1 MLDNVLRIATRQ
13 SPLALWQA
21 HYVKQRLMANH
32 PQLTVELVPMV
43 TRGDIILDTPLA
55 KVGGK
60 GLFVKELELALLEGR
75 ADIAVHSMKDVPVE
89 FPEGLGLVTICER
102 DDPRDAFVS
111 NNFANLDDL
120 PAGSVVGTSSLRR
133 QCQIA
138 ERRPDLVIRSLR
150 GNVGTRLG
158 KLDNGDYDAIIL
170 AVAGLNRLELQ
181 SRIRYALPAEVSLP
195 AVGQGAVGIE
205 CRLDD
210 IRTQELLE
218 SLNHEETAIRVRAER
233 AMNMRLEGG
242 CQVPIGSYAELSN
255 GELWLRALVGAPDGS
270 ILVRG
275 ERRGKPEDAEA
286 MGVSLAEELLDKG
299 AREILAAVYDGD
311 APA

>member
-21 HYVKQRLMANH
+21 HYVKQRLEACH
-32 PQLTVELVPMV
+32 SGLRVELVPMV
-43 TRGDIILDTPLA
+43 TRGDVILDTPLA

-60 GLFVKELELALLEGR
+60 GLFVKELELALLENR

-102 DDPRDAFVS
+102 EDPRDAFVS
-111 NNFANLDDL
+111 NHYDSLDAL
-120 PAGSVVGTSSLRR
+120 PEGSVVGTSSLRR
-133 QCQIA
+133 QCQLA
-138 ERRPDLVIRSLR
+138 ERRPDLIIRSLR

-170 AVAGLNRLELQ
+170 AVAGLKRLGLEE
-181 SRIRYALPAEVSLP
+181 RIRVALPAELSLP

-210 IRTQELLE
+210 ARTRELLAP
-218 SLNHEETAIRVRAER
+218 LNHDETATRVKAER
-233 AMNMRLEGG
+233 AMNTRLEGG
-242 CQVPIGSYAELSN
+242 CQVPIGSYAELTN

-270 ILVRG
+270 QMVRG
-275 ERRGKPEDAEA
+275 ERRGKAQDAEQL
-286 MGVSLAEELLDKG
+286 GVSLAEELLDNG
-299 AREILAAVYDGD
+299 AREILADVYNGEP
-311 APA
+311 PA

>member
-21 HYVKQRLMANH
+21 HYVKQRLEACH

-111 NNFANLDDL
+111 NHFAGLDDL

-170 AVAGLNRLELQ
+170 AVAGLNRLGLQ
-181 SRIRYALPAEVSLP
+181 SRIRYALPVEVSLP

-210 IRTQELLE
+210 EHTRALLA

-242 CQVPIGSYAELSN
+242 CQVPIGSYAELNN

-270 ILVRG
+270 VLVRG
-275 ERRGKPEDAEA
+275 ERRGNPQDAEE
-286 MGVSLAEELLDKG
+286 MGISLAEELLDKG